1 MASLREIEMG
11 PVGEELP
18 RGDVV
23 AATPRHGRVVVEFT
37 EGSASLLVDW
47 LRDNCL
53 CDQCRIVQT
62 DERRWQPWTQPG
74 VPEVNTVQ
82 VVDGRMEVEWKGGHQ
97 SVYGR
102 AQWDKI
108 RTTASR
114 GRWTARL
121 WDSAYEIERYD
132 HDQCIADLVTRRGV
146 FEALRRDGAVVVTG
160 SPTEPGSVISL
171 LQA

>member
-1 MASLREIEMG
+1 MASYREIEMG
-11 PVGEELP
+11 PVGGRLP
-18 RGDVV
+18 DGDVV
-23 AATPRHGRVVVEFT
+23 AATAKNGRVTVEFT
-37 EGSASLLVDW
+37 DGSATLLADW

-62 DERRWQPWTQPG
+62 DERRWQPWTQPA

-82 VVDGRMEVEWKGGHQ
+82 VVDGRMGGEWKGGAQ

-102 AQWDKI
+102 AQGDKI

-132 HDQCIADLVTRRGV
+132 HDQCIADLVTRRDM
-146 FEALRRDGAVVVTG
+146 FEALRRDGAVVVT
-160 SPTEPGSVISL
+160 
-171 LQA
+171 